1 VSDPCVTHRIVN
13 ERGELVEMEM
23 PPDVFADV
31 TWWHRPRS
39 WYGPV
44 TQEQRR
50 PAARARD
57 PGTVGPRALRQRATS
72 A

>member
-1 VSDPCVTHRIVN
+1 VN

-31 TWWHRPRS
+31 AWWRRPRG

-44 TQEQRR
+44 TVTPNDEARRQLRAKLADLEQRE
-50 PAARARD
+50 D
-57 PGTVGPRALRQRATS
+57 ELHGS
-72 A
+72 